1 MNVRVSCARKIVG
14 ATIAVLTLAGT
25 LQLQAADEKPAKP
38 AAKPTAK
45 IDRRGPI
52 PVYYGRVVAP
62 DQKESIYAIQD
73 KYQAQIAPLAAQI
86 KALMAQRDK
95 EIEAVLTPE
104 QLTKVAALKKEAASK
119 AAAGKKP
126 AAKKTEAAAEKP
138 VKSAG
143 GN

>member
-1 MNVRVSCARKIVG
+1 MNVRVSYARKIVG

-25 LQLQAADEKPAKP
+25 LQLQAADEKP
-38 AAKPTAK
+38 AKPTAK

>member
-1 MNVRVSCARKIVG
+1 MRPCRKDSGGKCAIKS
-14 ATIAVLTLAGT
+14 
-25 LQLQAADEKPAKP
+25 
-38 AAKPTAK
+38 
-45 IDRRGPI
+45 RRTFPHSGL
-52 PVYYGRVVAP
+52 PVP
-62 DQKESIYAIQD
+62 QKESIYAIQD

-86 KALMAQRDK
+86 KALMAERDK

>member
-1 MNVRVSCARKIVG
+1 MASRLSDLLAKKAELEQQIIEIQREER
-14 ATIAVLTLAGT
+14 ASAIAQV
-25 LQLQAADEKPAKP
+25 
-38 AAKPTAK
+38 
-45 IDRRGPI
+45 
-52 PVYYGRVVAP
+52 
-62 DQKESIYAIQD
+62 
-73 KYQAQIAPLAAQI
+73 